1 MDLFNEIRYLRNKN
15 YDLKKKYPNVPPLS
29 ARNSTSVTKLGIL
42 EQQREDERYE
52 EITKNAPLRGTW
64 FGAHKVIDEALEK
77 EAELKAKKEA
87 AAAIAAREATLA
99 AEEAQRQKEIEM

>member
-1 MDLFNEIRYLRNKN
+1 M
-15 YDLKKKYPNVPPLS
+15 
-29 ARNSTSVTKLGIL
+29 
-42 EQQREDERYE
+42 
-52 EITKNAPLRGTW
+52 
-64 FGAHKVIDEALEK
+64 IDEALEK

>member
-1 MDLFNEIRYLRNKN
+1 MGL
-15 YDLKKKYPNVPPLS
+15 
-29 ARNSTSVTKLGIL
+29 L

-52 EITKNAPLRGTW
+52 EMTKNAPLRGTW
-64 FGAHKVIDEALEK
+64 FGAHKVIDEAMEK

>member
-1 MDLFNEIRYLRNKN
+1 M
-15 YDLKKKYPNVPPLS
+15 
-29 ARNSTSVTKLGIL
+29 
-42 EQQREDERYE
+42 
-52 EITKNAPLRGTW
+52 TKNAPLRGTW

-99 AEEAQRQKEIEM
+99 AEEAQRQKEI